1 MIGRK
6 TVDRIFTRHSY
17 ELLPTIFKYFVY
29 KIQNKN
35 CPENNN
41 LQSGTRKSH
50 NLCNGILLYGI
61 QQKIP
66 PCRAHL
72 PFTIH
77 FVSKKTVHFSYHRL
91 FAVSTRTG
99 HTMAVLTISGA
110 TNCDWEDISLG
121 TGPGGYTYIYIGDVG
136 GNTRK

>member
-1 MIGRK
+1 MNYYQPYSLLML
-6 TVDRIFTRHSY
+6 TTFSSY
-17 ELLPTIFKYFVY
+17 ALSAK
-29 KIQNKN
+29 QR
-35 CPENNN
+35 
-41 LQSGTRKSH
+41 S
-50 NLCNGILLYGI
+50 
-61 QQKIP
+61 
-66 PCRAHL
+66 
-72 PFTIH
+72 
-77 FVSKKTVHFSYHRL
+77 FSCHRL